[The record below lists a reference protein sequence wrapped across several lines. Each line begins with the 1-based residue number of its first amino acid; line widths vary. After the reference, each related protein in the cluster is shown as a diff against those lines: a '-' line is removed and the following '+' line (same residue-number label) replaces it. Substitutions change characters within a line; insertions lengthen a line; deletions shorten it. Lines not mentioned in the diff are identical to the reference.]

1 VHEHDLSDP
10 YPPPT
15 SARDPRTPPPRRLR
29 RHDERY
35 DATSDVTYDLTFEPA
50 PGSPFGRLPDE
61 ATVPGVLDA
70 AIGADQRWSTWTS
83 VEKGQRGPDPRPEW
97 VVTADA
103 AVDTELGVLKT
114 GKEADVFLVERAVPD
129 DPARRSL
136 LAAKRYRDLDHRS
149 FRRDTVYTE
158 DRRVRRSRDRRA
170 LDRKSRYG
178 RQVAAGQWAAAE
190 FAALCEL
197 WSAGAPVPYPVQ
209 IDGNE
214 ILMEFVGTSDGVA
227 HEAAP
232 RLARAHPDPDLLAAW
247 WDQLRDGM
255 AVLARLGYAHGDLS
269 PYNVLADG
277 DRIVIIDLPQV
288 VDLVANPF
296 GTELLLRDCRTMSA
310 WFTSRGLDADA
321 EELFAMLLAQ
331 AW

>member
-1 VHEHDLSDP
+1 M
-10 YPPPT
+10 
-15 SARDPRTPPPRRLR
+15 R
-29 RHDERY
+29 RHDDTD
-35 DATSDVTYDLTFEPA
+35 DAGPVT
-50 PGSPFGRLPDE
+50 
-61 ATVPGVLDA
+61 GVLDA
-70 AIGADQRWSTWTS
+70 ALAEDQRWSTWS
-83 VEKGQRGPDPRPEW
+83 AVEKGQRGPEPRPEW

-114 GKEADVFLVERAVPD
+114 GKEADVFLVERAVPGD
-129 DPARRSL
+129 DARRSL
-136 LAAKRYRDLDHRS
+136 LAAKRYRDLDHRA

-158 DRRVRRSRDRRA
+158 DRRVRRTRDRRA

-190 FAALCEL
+190 FAALGEL
-197 WSAGAPVPYPVQ
+197 WSAGVPVPYPVQ

-214 ILMEFVGTSDGVA
+214 ILMEFVGTSDGTV

-232 RLARAHPDPDLLAAW
+232 RLARTRPDADLLASW
-247 WDQLRDGM
+247 WDQVRDAM
-255 AVLARLGYAHGDLS
+255 AVLARLGYTHGDLS

-277 DRIVIIDLPQV
+277 DRLVVIDLPQV

-296 GTELLLRDCRTMSA
+296 GTELLLRDCRTMAA
-310 WFTSRGLDADA
+310 WFASRGLDADA
-321 EELFAMLLAQ
+321 DELFAALLAQ